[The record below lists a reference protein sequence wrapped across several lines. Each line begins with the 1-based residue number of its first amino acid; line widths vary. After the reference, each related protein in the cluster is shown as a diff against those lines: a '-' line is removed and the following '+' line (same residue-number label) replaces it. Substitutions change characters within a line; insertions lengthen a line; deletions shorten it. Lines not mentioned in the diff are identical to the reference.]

1 MKKSKFILLFFVVT
15 FSMNYCSK
23 KVDVVSMD
31 EFQNKILDQKTVI
44 LDVRTEEEYF
54 GPLGHIEGSILIPI
68 NELENRLNELHEY
81 KKNTIYVVCRSGN
94 RSGLG
99 KDILNENNFTAVN
112 VDGGMLN
119 WKVDKSERKERINVI
134 LQEVFFYDPHNF
146 NYFIHTVFFLC
157 VLNKNI

>member
-23 KVDVVSMD
+23 KTDVVSMD
-31 EFQNKILDQKTVI
+31 EFQHKILDQKTVI

-68 NELENRLNELHEY
+68 NELENRLNELNEY

-99 KDILNENNFTAVN
+99 KDILIENNFTAVN

-119 WKVDKSERKERINVI
+119 WKVDKSER
-134 LQEVFFYDPHNF
+134 
-146 NYFIHTVFFLC
+146 
-157 VLNKNI
+157 